1 VNQPFC
7 IFGDLALC
15 QRATTLATATTPN
28 LQAPS
33 PNNNDDDD
41 NNNTVANNNDDSN
54 NRPNDLGKRR
64 LVAAPYIF
72 SNVFLCFILCNGIT
86 LL

>member
-1 VNQPFC
+1 MKQPFC
-7 IFGDLALC
+7 ILGDIALC

-41 NNNTVANNNDDSN
+41 NNVVNDDSN
-54 NRPNDLGKRR
+54 NRPIDFGKQ
-64 LVAAPYIF
+64 
-72 SNVFLCFILCNGIT
+72 
-86 LL
+86 